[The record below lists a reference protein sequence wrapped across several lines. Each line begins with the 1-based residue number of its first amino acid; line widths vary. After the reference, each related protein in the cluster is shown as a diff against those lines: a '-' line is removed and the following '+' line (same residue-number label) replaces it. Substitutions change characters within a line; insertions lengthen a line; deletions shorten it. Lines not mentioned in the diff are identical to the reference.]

1 MCVSASVGAREREQ
15 GIAAPK
21 DPFRANIVYHRRG
34 GEGGEQGE
42 VRGGVDLKASGPL
55 RDYCL
60 IALRLSNL
68 TSGVQHREQLTTHTL
83 Q

>member
-1 MCVSASVGAREREQ
+1 MG
-15 GIAAPK
+15 G
-21 DPFRANIVYHRRG
+21 RRTRR
-34 GEGGEQGE
+34 E

-68 TSGVQHREQLTTHTL
+68 TSGVQHREQLTTQSH